1 MTTFQSS
8 DALFKINL
16 KALEKTHP
24 SLSGQLI
31 HHVPSADFRWI
42 DTQTPDPS
50 LELISTKEQDSIL
63 FHSRHDPKQEALRQI
78 KPLALD
84 SPVVYIFAG
93 IGLGYSLECL
103 WEEYPTNINS
113 ILLIE
118 KDIEILYYLLHRL
131 DWSLLLVN
139 PRIRIILTDAPE
151 RILDDIQ
158 PFLPHIMG
166 CGVRIIDHQPSFKR
180 HPKYYS
186 ATIELIRQYLQ
197 RAAAESE
204 FLIQHGG
211 LIQRNAILNLPAMCS
226 SHGLGPLRGH
236 FRNQPAILIGA
247 GPSLN
252 KNLHHLVS
260 EHSEL
265 LVFCVDTA
273 YKMVREIGIS
283 PDFVAAADPTE
294 LNLKHFE
301 GIDSDTQEV
310 LIFESDVYPDIPRL
324 WKGPS
329 IFLNS
334 EKTSINRWIEDI
346 AGPFGIFDQGLSVAH
361 TLYNAAAW
369 MQCNPIVL
377 IGFDLAYPPEGGT
390 THAQGT
396 VLNRKVAKAKIEE
409 ERVSIGPADFHPGE
423 SKEKI
428 EWVLGVRGDH
438 VPTSKTMA
446 IFLKE
451 LSSRIKK
458 SDITVF
464 DATEGGALIEGTI
477 PTLLSRI
484 LPTLDRNKNVND
496 IAPFLK
502 DHQDP
507 QEIRRLK
514 AFDLLLEGLE
524 SATRLAQDGL
534 KQTRTLLQSADV
546 NLRNKP
552 EWEEIDRLFWI
563 VYRDQSI
570 QTALGQA
577 LFSSLFLFIRQE
589 KGETDQDRLKK
600 YDNVFDSIIRLSKEF
615 IPYLRASRE
624 IIEKS
629 CQGEAL

>member
-1 MTTFQSS
+1 MTIFQSS
-8 DALFKINL
+8 NALFTINL
-16 KALEKTHP
+16 HVLETTHP
-24 SLSGQLI
+24 VLTSRLI
-31 HHVPSADFRWI
+31 NHIPSAGFRWI
-42 DTQTPDPS
+42 DTKTSDPS
-50 LELISTKEQDSIL
+50 LELLSTQKQDSIL
-63 FHSRHDPKQEALRQI
+63 FHSRHDPKQEAQRQI
-78 KPLALD
+78 KQLTPN

-103 WEEYPTNINS
+103 WEEYPKSINS

-118 KDIEILYYLLHRL
+118 KDIDILYYFLHRR

-139 PRIRIILTDAPE
+139 PRIRIILTDTPE
-151 RILDDIQ
+151 RIIDDIQ

-166 CGVRIIDHQPSFKR
+166 CGVRIIDHQPSFQR
-180 HPKYYS
+180 HPNYYS
-186 ATIELIRQYLQ
+186 SAIELIRQYLQ

-204 FLIQHGG
+204 FLIEHGA
-211 LIQRNAILNLPAMCS
+211 LIQRNAILNLPAMCT

-236 FRNQPAILIGA
+236 FRNQPAVLIGA

-252 KNLHHLVS
+252 KNLHHLVA
-260 EHSEL
+260 EHTEL

-273 YKMVREIGIS
+273 YKMVREMGIS
-283 PDFVAAADPTE
+283 PDFVAAADPTD

-301 GIDSDTQEV
+301 GIDSDAQEV
-310 LIFESDVYPDIPRL
+310 LIFESDVNPDIPRS
-324 WKGPS
+324 WKGPG

-409 ERVSIGPADFHPGE
+409 ERVSIGPAGFHPQE
-423 SKEKI
+423 SKEQI
-428 EWVLGVRGDH
+428 EWVLGVRGAH

-446 IFLKE
+446 IFLNE
-451 LSSRIKK
+451 LSNRIKK

-484 LPTLDRNKNVND
+484 LPTLDRSKNVND

-514 AFDLLLEGLE
+514 AFDLLMEGL
-524 SATRLAQDGL
+524 SSSIQIAQDGL
-534 KQTRTLLQSADV
+534 EQTQALLQNTDV

-552 EWEEIDRLFWI
+552 EWDKIDRLFWQ
-563 VYRDQSI
+563 VYRDSNI

-577 LFSSLFLFIRQE
+577 LFSSMFLFIRQE
-589 KGETDQDRLKK
+589 KNETDHDRLKK
-600 YDNVFDSIIRLSKEF
+600 YSNVFDSIIRLSQEF
-615 IPYLRASRE
+615 IPYLSTSRE
-624 IIEKS
+624 TIAQS